1 MTKTRNHTA
10 LWKQRLSLL
19 LVFVFCIL
27 VSASEYFPFE
37 TKSDKST
44 EQHDEK
50 SETDAPG
57 SSETYLNVAVDAV
70 VPFAVGVASQV
81 YHLIYEHISFDPPVL
96 SGHSVSVPLNFP
108 FWEILLERIISPNA
122 P

>member
-1 MTKTRNHTA
+1 MTKTRNHTS

-27 VSASEYFPFE
+27 VSASEYFPVE
-37 TKSDKST
+37 TKADKSS
-44 EQHDEK
+44 ELHDEK
-50 SETDAPG
+50 SEKEAPG
-57 SSETYLNVAVDAV
+57 SSETYLNIAVDAV
-70 VPFAVGVASQV
+70 VPFAIGVASQV
-81 YHLIYEHISFDPPVL
+81 FHLIYEHISFEPPVL
-96 SGHSVSVPLNFP
+96 SGHSVSAPLNFP

>member
-10 LWKQRLSLL
+10 LWKQRLSLM
-19 LVFVFCIL
+19 LVFVFCLL
-27 VSASEYFPFE
+27 VSASEYFPHE
-37 TKSDKST
+37 TKQSNGT
-44 EQHDEK
+44 EQQDGDAQ
-50 SETDAPG
+50 DAP
-57 SSETYLNVAVDAV
+57 SDHDTYLNVAVDAV

-81 YHLIYEHISFDPPVL
+81 FHLIYEHITFEPPIL

>member
-1 MTKTRNHTA
+1 MTKTRNHTD

-19 LVFVFCIL
+19 LVLVFCLL
-27 VSASEYFPFE
+27 VSASEYFPLE
-37 TKSDKST
+37 SKHSDST
-44 EQHDEK
+44 EQTDK
-50 SETDAPG
+50 SARD
-57 SSETYLNVAVDAV
+57 SSSGNETYLNVAVDAV
-70 VPFAVGVASQV
+70 VPFAAGLASQV
-81 YHLIYEHISFDPPVL
+81 FHLIYEHINFEPLVL

>member
-1 MTKTRNHTA
+1 MTKTRKHTD
-10 LWKQRLSLL
+10 LWKQRMSLL
-19 LVFVFCIL
+19 LVLVFCLL
-27 VSASEYFPFE
+27 VSASEYFPLDGKQSNNTE
-37 TKSDKST
+37 QKDKSS
-44 EQHDEK
+44 Q
-50 SETDAPG
+50 DAP
-57 SSETYLNVAVDAV
+57 SENDTYLNVAVDAV

-81 YHLIYEHISFDPPVL
+81 FYLIYENISFEPPVL